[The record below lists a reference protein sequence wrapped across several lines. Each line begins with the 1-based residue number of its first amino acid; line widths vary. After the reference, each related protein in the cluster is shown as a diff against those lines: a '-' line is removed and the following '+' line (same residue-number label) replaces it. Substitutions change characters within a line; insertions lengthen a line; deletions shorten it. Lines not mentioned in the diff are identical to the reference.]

1 MRYLVPQGI
10 KQCVECYL
18 RMYSKIKDT
27 DFNLSAWTVWRSN
40 QYMAEL
46 QAEALKKYQPG
57 WCAATDGLVDAKPLS
72 DVSDS
77 DEDTTTGPRQHDL
90 DEFAC
95 RVRSGHTAA
104 TKQRSNLVRLEHNFG
119 FPVHVR
125 AASLPIWEGEIPLSV
140 KHANPVSPFA
150 LRALQD
156 FVANPKS
163 SVYAVNC
170 GGSFLASNLGIV
182 RTKQLQHAKISQKK
196 FQVRAVV
203 QKMAPHGERC

>member
-1 MRYLVPQGI
+1 
-10 KQCVECYL
+10 
-18 RMYSKIKDT
+18 
-27 DFNLSAWTVWRSN
+27 
-40 QYMAEL
+40 MAEL

-104 TKQRSNLVRLEHNFG
+104 MKQRSNLVRLEHNFG
-119 FPVHVR
+119 LPVHMR
-125 AASLPIWEGEIPLSV
+125 AASLPIWEGEIPPSV
-140 KHANPVSPFA
+140 KHATPVSPFA

-163 SVYAVNC
+163 SVYAVNV
-170 GGSFLASNLGIV
+170 GGPSWPATLAS
-182 RTKQLQHAKISQKK
+182 
-196 FQVRAVV
+196 
-203 QKMAPHGERC
+203 